1 MSVDKNNMYQEL
13 ERVLKQKI
21 DSGVWSVGEK
31 IPSSN
36 ALQIKYGMSRTTVR
50 HALANLERDKYIET
64 QKGKGSF
71 VLNPNLFDRTIHYFD
86 VMNTISELGHEATI
100 ELTNFRLMVNGEMT
114 MVRDLMG
121 ISEDDYLYELQYTMF
136 SDENPTFFDTVYLDY
151 SRFPN
156 MLRSELKNG
165 PLLPFLIRKYGFEPH
180 FHTGRMLD
188 KLKKPGSEE
197 DAVLEDVMRVTT
209 KGTEL
214 DRNVVL
220 YGEGL
225 SFGELMKK
233 LR

>member
-13 ERVLKQKI
+13 EQILKQKI

-50 HALANLERDKYIET
+50 HALANLEGDGYIDT

-71 VLNPNLFDRTIHYFD
+71 VLNPNVADRAIHYFD
-86 VMNTISELGHEATI
+86 VMNTITELGHKATI
-100 ELTNFRLMVNGEMT
+100 KLTSFKLLVDGEMD
-114 MVRDLMG
+114 MVRSLMD
-121 ISEDDYLYELQYTMF
+121 ISEDGYVYELKYTMF
-136 SDENPTFFDTVYLDY
+136 SDGDPTFFDTVYLDFG
-151 SRFPN
+151 RFPN
-156 MLRSELKNG
+156 LLRSELNHG
-165 PLLPFLIRKYGFEPH
+165 PLLPLLIRKYGFKPH

-188 KLKKPGSEE
+188 KLSKPIDVVGPLEE
-197 DAVLEDVMRVTT
+197 VMRVTT
-209 KGTEL
+209 KGNEV
-214 DRNVVL
+214 DNKIVL

-225 SFGELMKK
+225 SFGELMTT